1 MAGGDG
7 DYYRT
12 LGIERGASKA
22 EVKAAFYRLA
32 PLHHPDRHADSDAAA
47 RAAAG
52 GRFRRVYDAY
62 TVLQNDATRA
72 AYDHIPRT
80 TTSSATSGKSGGA
93 GAATYGRYGGGG
105 FSRPQPP
112 SMKLPVV
119 LFFSLATASALLVAF
134 SRGKRKAANEGAPM
148 AQGN

>member
-1 MAGGDG
+1 MAPGGDG

-32 PLHHPDRHADSDAAA
+32 PLHHPDRHAASDAAA

-62 TVLQNDATRA
+62 TVLHSDATRA
-72 AYDHIPRT
+72 AYDHLPRT
-80 TTSSATSGKSGGA
+80 ATSPPTSRGSGGA
-93 GAATYGRYGGGG
+93 AASGSSYGRC

-112 SMKLPVV
+112 SMKLPVI
-119 LFFSLATASALLVAF
+119 LFFSLVTGSALLVAL
-134 SRGKRKAANEGAPM
+134 SRGKNKAANEGATM

>member
-1 MAGGDG
+1 MAPGAGGDG

-22 EVKAAFYRLA
+22 EVKAAFYRLV
-32 PLHHPDRHADSDAAA
+32 PLHHPDRHAASDAAA

-62 TVLQNDATRA
+62 TVLHSDATRA
-72 AYDHIPRT
+72 AYDHLPRT
-80 TTSSATSGKSGGA
+80 VTSPPS
-93 GAATYGRYGGGG
+93 YGGGC

-112 SMKLPVV
+112 SMKLPVI
-119 LFFSLATASALLVAF
+119 LFFSLVTGSALLVAL
-134 SRGKRKAANEGAPM
+134 SRGKNKAANEGATM